1 VATFGQHAPT
11 DDYAS
16 RDVREAVL
24 SMLALA
30 PAGLAAGRRRRT
42 IQRHAWSDRLGAARV
57 RRVDS
62 AHRHTAGLLAS
73 RYQDRC
79 VASVVTGT
87 ARRAV

>member
-1 VATFGQHAPT
+1 MVRLRGEGGHPLVVATFGQHAPT

-42 IQRHAWSDRLGAARV
+42 IQRHA
-57 RRVDS
+57 
-62 AHRHTAGLLAS
+62 
-73 RYQDRC
+73 
-79 VASVVTGT
+79 
-87 ARRAV
+87 